1 MKISRDW
8 MSDFVDLSDLSDDD
22 LARRMT
28 EIGHAVE
35 AVESHHGDTVFEI
48 EFTTNRIDAMSHLG
62 LARELGAALGRDVQA
77 PRADRKPKAQ
87 SDEITVRIE
96 APELCDRYTA
106 QVLHGIRVGASSEK
120 VRRRLEAVGLRPIN
134 NVVDATNYVMLS
146 LGHPLHAFDLRDV
159 EERTIVV
166 RDAAPREKLR
176 TLDEVERTLEPG
188 TAVIADGNRGVA
200 IGGIMGGANSEI
212 RDDTTEVLLECAHFE
227 PSAIRRSAR
236 RLAMKT
242 DASYRFERNVNP
254 NDTVLAISLC
264 AELIRAE
271 GGGELGDFVDVVAR
285 KIEPKSVRLTEAR
298 LREISAEQIEL
309 GWASKLF
316 ERLGFGVRR
325 SEGALEVSVP
335 TWRGDISEEDD
346 LLEEALRFFGYDNIP
361 ASLPRVT
368 TGDADHNAIADL
380 EDETRDLLVGAGL
393 AETMS
398 YGFVHADHNA
408 LFSSERPLTLTN
420 ALTEN
425 IASMRLSLGPGLL
438 TAVSWNRSYG
448 TRDGALFEVGRTY
461 HGAESGVEER
471 PKAGL
476 ALFGQTG
483 GAWGE
488 ARRAW
493 DFFDLKGMVEA
504 VADRLHVALSWRPAE
519 LPWARSGTAAEA
531 IAEGKTIAVAG
542 AVRREVLEK
551 FELRGDLYFA
561 ELGLA
566 ALQAARGGWAMRPIS
581 RFPGVPMVLAMM
593 HPPDLR
599 YETIVEQIRALEI
612 PYLETVGLWD
622 RFVPPGGDQIKTAL
636 GMWYQAPDRSLT
648 QEEVAELHGRIAQ
661 SLGEA
666 LPVRILG

>member
-8 MSDFVDLSDLSDDD
+8 ISDFVDLSDLSDED
-22 LARRMT
+22 LARRLT

-35 AVESHHGDTVFEI
+35 ALEPHRGDTVFEI

-62 LARELGAALGRDVQA
+62 LARELGAAVGRDVHP
-77 PRADRKPKAQ
+77 PRADRKPKTT

-106 QVLHGIRVGASSEK
+106 QVLHGVRVGTSSEK

-146 LGHPLHAFDLRDV
+146 VGHPLHAFDLRDV
-159 EERTIVV
+159 QGRTIVV
-166 RDAAPREKLR
+166 RDASPREKLR
-176 TLDEVERTLEPG
+176 TLDEVERTLQPG
-188 TAVIADGNRGVA
+188 TPVIADATRGVA

-236 RLAMKT
+236 GLAMKT
-242 DASYRFERNVNP
+242 DASYRFERNINP
-254 NDTVLAISLC
+254 NDTLLAISLC
-264 AELIRAE
+264 ADLIRAE
-271 GGGELGDFVDVVAR
+271 GGGELGDLVDVVAR

-298 LREISAEQIEL
+298 LTEISAGQIEID
-309 GWASKLF
+309 WAAELF
-316 ERLGFGVRR
+316 ERLGFGVRPGK
-325 SEGALEVSVP
+325 GALEVSVP

-368 TGDADHNAIADL
+368 TGDADHNPIAGL

-398 YGFVHADHNA
+398 YGFIHADHNA
-408 LFSSERPLTLTN
+408 LFSSEQPLMLTN

-438 TAVSWNRSYG
+438 AAVAWNRSYG
-448 TRDGALFEVGRTY
+448 TRDGALFEIGRTY
-461 HGAESGVEER
+461 HRAGGGVEER

-476 ALFGQTG
+476 VLFGQTG
-483 GAWGE
+483 GEWGE
-488 ARRAW
+488 ARRSW
-493 DFFDLKGMVEA
+493 DFFDLKGMIEA
-504 VADRLHVALSWRPAE
+504 VSDRLHVALAWRPAE
-519 LPWARSGTAAEA
+519 LPWARGGTGAEA
-531 IAEGKTIAVAG
+531 TTDGRTVAVAG

-551 FELRGDLYFA
+551 FELKGEIFFA
-561 ELGLA
+561 ELSLPE
-566 ALQAARGGWAMRPIS
+566 LQANRGGWEMKPVS

-593 HPPDLR
+593 HAPDLR
-599 YETIVEQIRALEI
+599 YETIIDSIRSLEV

-622 RFVPPGGDQIKTAL
+622 RFVPPGGDEIKTAL

-648 QEEVAELHGRIAQ
+648 QEEVAELQARIAR
-661 SLGEA
+661 SLGET